1 MVRQS
6 RRCVA
11 ARPSERSDPAGAT
24 TFAGGSFLMAD
35 YGCPYVLKKIC
46 RLNPP
51 DQGFNFSR
59 IVRGVIDEPVREY
72 QEIPALDQVG
82 IAETSQLGVPREVDS
97 PVRDGPRVQGRRA
110 TLFASRQQDAVADEL
125 VQLRRRDLVIL
136 RRFYIN
142 EGLINHEV
150 GVRPMHQ
157 P

>member
-24 TFAGGSFLMAD
+24 TFAVDSFSMAD
-35 YGCPYVLKKIC
+35 YGCPYVLKELC
-46 RLNPP
+46 RLNSP

-97 PVRDGPRVQGRRA
+97 PVRDGPRVQGLRA
-110 TLFASRQQDAVADEL
+110 TLFPRPQQTGEAD
-125 VQLRRRDLVIL
+125 
-136 RRFYIN
+136 
-142 EGLINHEV
+142 
-150 GVRPMHQ
+150 
-157 P
+157 